1 MKALVGAFNQE
12 KALVGAF
19 SVIVKTNCETD
30 GSFYSTSEYGE
41 KAAVSSDTRVL
52 LHPPPSPEQDSFTLV
67 IVRKY
72 LFSQENINIV
82 QI

>member
-1 MKALVGAFNQE
+1 M
-12 KALVGAF
+12 
-19 SVIVKTNCETD
+19 IVKTNCETD

-52 LHPPPSPEQDSFTLV
+52 LHPPPRPEQDSFTLV

-72 LFSQENINIV
+72 LFS
-82 QI
+82 